1 MIPSSVE
8 ALAIIETLDAL
19 RDKVSPQQRAF
30 LLRHELMHLQEQKRV
45 ALNIAM
51 DHCLNQVIA
60 LSDKL
65 PRKVK

>member
-1 MIPSSVE
+1 M
-8 ALAIIETLDAL
+8 DAL